1 MAATHAAKHVATGS
15 KRPAASISDPILASK
30 VTAPDAPDWALRR
43 PRISKQIAEGTRWC
57 PLTVVAGPL
66 GAGKTMALALWAAA
80 ESGPVAWVTLDK
92 YDNRP
97 GVFWSYVV
105 AALRRSGA
113 ALPKALSAATRGR
126 VAEHPF
132 LLRLASALAAQ
143 DAPVTLVVDD
153 FHLLT
158 EPRVLSG
165 LDFLLRNA
173 GAGLRLAVGSQAAP
187 LLPLH
192 RYRLAGEL
200 AEIRADDLA
209 FTAAEAGQLLARHGC
224 QLSAD
229 SLETLMRHT
238 EGWAAGLRLAAISL
252 AAHRDPDRFAG
263 ELVTEESAL
272 TGYLVTEVLGTQ
284 PREAREV
291 LLKVSILEQVNGE
304 IATELTGNEQA
315 GQIITALA
323 HANAFVQPVGGGW
336 YRFHTLFAE
345 VLRRKLRFE
354 SPGRL
359 PALHRR
365 AAEWYERNGRLT
377 DAVRHAARAG
387 DWPLAARMVID
398 GVAIGEIIEPRGGR
412 PMADEFAAMPAG
424 ETWAEPYPYLVSA
437 AIALS
442 GSRLESAAAALEASE
457 RTFERVSRG
466 QQDATRLAA
475 ALIHLTASR
484 RAGDHPAAAEA
495 AARAEALVSRIPGDG
510 LTRHPGIR
518 ARVLAARGAAELWSG
533 RFDEA
538 TRVLEA
544 GAAAAAAPGED
555 RERTD
560 CLSHLALAEALR
572 GRLGRA
578 AELACQAT
586 AVGPGDGRPPHE
598 QGPSPAALA
607 ALAWVHLERHE
618 LREERSALK
627 QLDTALA
634 LSPDRLVAAVA
645 CLVAAWDSLAEGHA
659 EAAAQF
665 VARARSGQPVP
676 AWLEQRLSL
685 TESQALAAAGD
696 IEAALAAAKRADCD
710 SSPEATVT
718 LARAWAA
725 AGDGDNARAAL
736 APALAAREGVP
747 DRVRL
752 QACLVAAQ
760 VSYHD
765 GDRARGRRSLGHALR
780 LAEREQVRLPF
791 AVERGWIAPALQ
803 RDPEWAA
810 AHRNLVTLVMPHAR
824 FPGRPAEPDEPLIPG
839 SEPLTERELQVLR
852 HVSSMLTTAE
862 IARELYISTNTV
874 KSHIKHICHKLAA
887 SHRGEAVRRARQL
900 QLI

>member
-1 MAATHAAKHVATGS
+1 MATHAAKQVAAGS
-15 KRPAASISDPILASK
+15 KRSAALISDPILASK
-30 VTAPDAPDWALRR
+30 VTAPDVPDWALQR
-43 PRISKQIAEGTRWC
+43 PRITKQIAQGTRWC
-57 PLTVVAGPL
+57 PLTVVTGPL
-66 GAGKTMALALWAAA
+66 GAGKTMALAQWAAA
-80 ESGPVAWVTLDK
+80 ESGSVAWVTLDK

-105 AALRRSGA
+105 AALRGSEV
-113 ALPKALSAATRGR
+113 ALPKSLSAATRGR
-126 VAEHPF
+126 AAEHPF
-132 LLRLASALAAQ
+132 LLRLASALATQ
-143 DAPVTLVVDD
+143 DPPVTLVVDD

-158 EPRVLSG
+158 EPRVLNG

-209 FTAAEAGQLLARHGC
+209 FTVAEAGQLLARHGC
-224 QLSAD
+224 QLSAGPV
-229 SLETLMRHT
+229 ETLMRHT

-252 AAHRDPDRFAG
+252 AAHPGPDRF
-263 ELVTEESAL
+263 VTELITEDSAL
-272 TGYLVTEVLGTQ
+272 AGYLVTEVLDTQ
-284 PREAREV
+284 PRDAREV
-291 LLKVSILEQVNGE
+291 LLKVSILEQVNAE
-304 IATELTGNEQA
+304 IAAKLTGSEQA
-315 GQIITALA
+315 GQILAALT
-323 HANAFVQPVGGGW
+323 HANAFVQPIGGGW
-336 YRFHTLFAE
+336 YRFHTMFAE
-345 VLRRKLRFE
+345 VLRRKLRLEF
-354 SPGRL
+354 PDQV

-365 AAEWYERNGRLT
+365 AAGWYERNGRLI

-398 GVAIGEIIEPRGGR
+398 GLAIGEIIEPRGGR
-412 PMADEFAAMPAG
+412 SMAGEFAAMPDG
-424 ETWAEPYPYLVSA
+424 ETWAEPHPYLVSA

-442 GSRLESAAAALEASE
+442 AGRPESAAAALDASE
-457 RTFERVSRG
+457 LTFGRLPAG
-466 QQDATRLAA
+466 QRDAARLAA
-475 ALIHLTASR
+475 ELIRFASSRCTGDLTA
-484 RAGDHPAAAEA
+484 GAEA
-495 AARAEALVSRIPGDG
+495 ATRAEALVSRITCGG
-510 LTRHPGIR
+510 LTQYPGIR
-518 ARVLAARGAAELWSG
+518 ARVLAACGTVELWSG
-533 RFDEA
+533 RFGEGA
-538 TRVLEA
+538 RVLEA
-544 GAAAAAAPGED
+544 GVAAAAPRDD
-555 RERTD
+555 RERID

-578 AELACQAT
+578 AELARQAT
-586 AVGPGDGRPPHE
+586 AAGPGDGRPPQE

-627 QLDTALA
+627 QLDAALGI
-634 LSPDRLVAAVA
+634 SPDRLVGAVA

-665 VARARSGQPVP
+665 VARARSGRSVP
-676 AWLEQRLSL
+676 AWLEQRLGL
-685 TESQALAAAGD
+685 AESQALASVGD
-696 IEAALAAAKRADCD
+696 IEAALAAAKRADD
-710 SSPEATVT
+710 GGSPEVAVA

-725 AGDGDNARAAL
+725 AGDGNNARAAL
-736 APALAAREGVP
+736 APVLAAREGVP
-747 DRVRL
+747 DRARL

-780 LAEREQVRLPF
+780 LAEREQIRLPF
-791 AVERGWIAPALQ
+791 AVERSWIAPVLQ

-810 AHRNLVTLVMPHAR
+810 AHHNLVLLVMPYAR
-824 FPGRPAEPDEPLIPG
+824 LLARPDGPEGAGIPAG
-839 SEPLTERELQVLR
+839 EPLTERELQVLR

-862 IARELYISTNTV
+862 IASELYISTNTV

-887 SHRGEAVRRARQL
+887 THRGEAVRRARQL

>member
-1 MAATHAAKHVATGS
+1 LV
-15 KRPAASISDPILASK
+15 SDPILASK
-30 VTAPDAPDWALRR
+30 ITAPDVPDWALQR
-43 PRISKQIAEGTRWC
+43 PRITEQIAQGTRRC
-57 PLTVVAGPL
+57 PLTVVTGPL

-80 ESGPVAWVTLDK
+80 ESRSVAWVTLDK

-105 AALRRSGA
+105 AALRRSGV
-113 ALPKALSAATRGR
+113 ALPKALSATTRGR
-126 VAEHPF
+126 AAEHPF

-143 DAPVTLVVDD
+143 DPPVTLVVDD

-158 EPRVLSG
+158 EPRVLRG

-173 GAGLRLAVGSQAAP
+173 GIGLRLAVGSQAAP

-209 FTAAEAGQLLARHGC
+209 FTVAEAGQLLARHGC
-224 QLSAD
+224 ELSAG

-252 AAHRDPDRFAG
+252 AAHLGPDRFVT
-263 ELVTEESAL
+263 ELVAEDSAL
-272 TGYLVTEVLGTQ
+272 TGYLVTEVLDTQ
-284 PREAREV
+284 PRDAREV
-291 LLKVSILEQVNGE
+291 LLKVSILEQVNAE
-304 IATELTGNEQA
+304 IATELTGEEQA
-315 GQIITALA
+315 GQILTALA
-323 HANAFVQPVGGGW
+323 HANAFVQPTGGGW

-345 VLRRKLRFE
+345 ALRRKLRLKF
-354 SPGRL
+354 PDRV

-398 GVAIGEIIEPRGGR
+398 GLAIGEIIEPRGGR
-412 PMADEFAAMPAG
+412 SMADAFAAMPVG
-424 ETWAEPYPYLVSA
+424 ETWAEPRPHLVSA

-442 GSRLESAAAALEASE
+442 AGRPESAAAALEASE
-457 RTFERVSRG
+457 KALGRLPAG
-466 QQDATRLAA
+466 QQDAALLAGALIRLASA
-475 ALIHLTASR
+475 R
-484 RAGDHPAAAEA
+484 RAGDLTAAVEA
-495 AARAEALVSRIPGDG
+495 AARVEALVSRIPGDG

-518 ARVLAARGAAELWSG
+518 ARVLAARGTAELWSG

-538 TRVLEA
+538 ARVLEA
-544 GAAAAAAPGED
+544 GAAAAAVPGE
-555 RERTD
+555 ERGRID

-578 AELACQAT
+578 AELAGQAT
-586 AVGPGDGRPPHE
+586 AACQPDGRPP
-598 QGPSPAALA
+598 QGQGVSPAGLA

-618 LREERSALK
+618 LREERRALK
-627 QLDTALA
+627 QLDTALRM
-634 LSPDRLVAAVA
+634 SPDRLVGAVA
-645 CLVAAWDSLAEGHA
+645 CLVAAWDSLADGRA

-665 VARARSGQPVP
+665 VARARSGRSLP
-676 AWLEQRLSL
+676 AWLEQRLNL
-685 TESQALAAAGD
+685 AESQALASAGD

-710 SSPEATVT
+710 NSPEAAVT

-725 AGDGDNARAAL
+725 AGEADNARAAL
-736 APALAAREGVP
+736 APVLAAREGVP
-747 DRVRL
+747 DRARL

-760 VSYHD
+760 VSYHS

-791 AVERGWIAPALQ
+791 AVERGWIAPVLQ
-803 RDPEWAA
+803 RDPEWAG
-810 AHRNLVTLVMPHAR
+810 AHRNLVTLIMPYAR
-824 FPGRPAEPDEPLIPG
+824 LPPRPDGRDEAAIPAG
-839 SEPLTERELQVLR
+839 EPLTERELQVLR
-852 HVSSMLTTAE
+852 HVAHMLTTAE
-862 IARELYISTNTV
+862 IASELYISANTV

>member
-1 MAATHAAKHVATGS
+1 MAAIQAAKQVATGA
-15 KRPAASISDPILASK
+15 KRCAALINDPILASK
-30 VTAPDAPDWALRR
+30 VTAPDVPDWALAR
-43 PRISKQIAEGTRWC
+43 PRITKQIAQGTRCC
-57 PLTVVAGPL
+57 PLTVVTGPL
-66 GAGKTMALALWAAA
+66 GAGKTMALALWAATA
-80 ESGPVAWVTLDK
+80 PGPVAWVTLDK

-105 AALRRSGA
+105 AALRRSGVA
-113 ALPKALSAATRGR
+113 MPKALSAATRGR
-126 VAEHPF
+126 MAEHPF
-132 LLRLASALAAQ
+132 LLRLAAALAAQ
-143 DAPVTLVVDD
+143 DPPVALVVDD
-153 FHLLT
+153 FRLLT

-173 GAGLRLAVGSQAAP
+173 GAGLRLAVGSQSAP

-200 AEIRADDLA
+200 AEIREDDLA
-209 FTAAEAGQLLARHGC
+209 FTVAEGGQLLARHGC
-224 QLSAD
+224 ELPAG

-252 AAHRDPDRFAG
+252 AAHPGPDRSVP
-263 ELVTEESAL
+263 ELVTEHSAL
-272 TGYLVTEVLGTQ
+272 TAYLVTEVFDTQ
-284 PREAREV
+284 PRDARDV
-291 LLKVSILEQVNGE
+291 LLKVSILKQVNAD
-304 IATELTGNEQA
+304 IATELTGNERA
-315 GQIITALA
+315 GQILAALA
-323 HANAFVQPVGGGW
+323 HANAFVQPTGGGW
-336 YRFHTLFAE
+336 YRFHTMFAE
-345 VLRRKLRFE
+345 ALTRRLRLK
-354 SPGRL
+354 SPDRV

-365 AAEWYERNGRLT
+365 AAEWYGRNGRLN

-387 DWPLAARMVID
+387 DWPLAARIVID
-398 GVAIGEIIEPRGGR
+398 GLAIGEIIEPRGGR
-412 PMADEFAAMPAG
+412 SMADDFAAMPAG
-424 ETWAEPYPYLVSA
+424 ETWAEPHPYLVSA

-442 GSRLESAAAALEASE
+442 ASRPESATTALEASE
-457 RTFERVSRG
+457 KSFGRLPAG
-466 QQDATRLAA
+466 QQDAARLAA
-475 ALIHLTASR
+475 ALIRLAISR
-484 RAGDHPAAAEA
+484 RTGDFTAAAEA
-495 AARAEALVSRIPGDG
+495 AARAEALASRLPADG
-510 LTRHPGIR
+510 LTPPPGIR
-518 ARVLAARGAAELWSG
+518 ARVLAARGTAKLWSG

-538 TRVLEA
+538 VRVLEA
-544 GAAAAAAPGED
+544 GVAAATAPGEE
-555 RERTD
+555 RERID

-578 AELACQAT
+578 AELACHAT
-586 AVGPGDGRPPHE
+586 AADQANGRPLPA

-627 QLDTALA
+627 QLDTALGM
-634 LSPDRLVAAVA
+634 SPDRLVGAVA

-665 VARARSGQPVP
+665 MARARSGRSLP

-685 TESQALAAAGD
+685 AESQALASAGD

-710 SSPEATVT
+710 SSPEAAVT

-725 AGDGDNARAAL
+725 AGEGDNARAAL
-736 APALAAREGVP
+736 MPVLAARQGVP

-752 QACLVAAQ
+752 QAFLVTAQ
-760 VSYHD
+760 ASYQD

-803 RDPEWAA
+803 RDPEWAD
-810 AHRNLVTLVMPHAR
+810 AHHNLVTLVMPYAR
-824 FPGRPAEPDEPLIPG
+824 RPARPGGPDEALIPG

-862 IARELYISTNTV
+862 IASELYISANTV

-887 SHRGEAVRRARQL
+887 THRGEAVRRARQL

>member
-1 MAATHAAKHVATGS
+1 MAATHAAKQVATGS
-15 KRPAASISDPILASK
+15 KRSADLISDPILASK
-30 VTAPDAPDWALRR
+30 VTAPGAPDWALQR
-43 PRISKQIAEGTRWC
+43 PRITKQIAQGTHWC
-57 PLTVVAGPL
+57 PLTVVTGPL
-66 GAGKTMALALWAAA
+66 GAGKTMALALWAAT
-80 ESGPVAWVTLDK
+80 EPGPIAWVTLDK

-97 GVFWSYVV
+97 GVFWAYFV
-105 AALRRSGA
+105 AALRRSGV

-126 VAEHPF
+126 AAEHRF

-143 DAPVTLVVDD
+143 DPPVTLVVDD

-173 GAGLRLAVGSQAAP
+173 GGGMRLAVGSQAAP

-209 FTAAEAGQLLARHGC
+209 FTVAEAGQLLSRHGC

-238 EGWAAGLRLAAISL
+238 EGWAAGFRLAAISL
-252 AAHRDPDRFAG
+252 AAHRDPDRFVT
-263 ELVTEESAL
+263 ELVTEDSAL
-272 TGYLVTEVLGTQ
+272 TGYLETEVLDSQ
-284 PREAREV
+284 ARDAREV
-291 LLKVSILEQVNGE
+291 LLKLSILEQVNAE
-304 IATELTGNEQA
+304 IATELTGNEPA

-336 YRFHTLFAE
+336 YRFHTLFAG

-354 SPGRL
+354 SPDRV

-365 AAEWYERNGRLT
+365 AAKWYERNGRLT

-398 GVAIGEIIEPRGGR
+398 GLAIDEIIEPRGGR

-424 ETWAEPYPYLVSA
+424 ETWAEPHPYLVSA
-437 AIALS
+437 ALALS
-442 GSRLESAAAALEASE
+442 ASQPESAAAALDAAE
-457 RTFERVSRG
+457 RTFERLSRG
-466 QQDATRLAA
+466 QQDAPRLAA
-475 ALIHLTASR
+475 ALIRLAASR
-484 RAGDHPAAAEA
+484 RDGDLAAVAEA
-495 AARAEALVSRIPGDG
+495 GARAEALVSRIPGDG
-510 LTRHPGIR
+510 LTRHPRVR

-538 TRVLEA
+538 ARVLET
-544 GAAAAAAPGED
+544 GVAAAATPGED
-555 RERTD
+555 RERID
-560 CLSHLALAEALR
+560 CRSHLALTEAVR

-578 AELACQAT
+578 AELACEAI
-586 AVGPGDGRPPHE
+586 AASRGVGRPPQE
-598 QGPSPAALA
+598 QGPRPAALA

-627 QLDTALA
+627 WLDTALGRR
-634 LSPDRLVAAVA
+634 PDRLVAAVA
-645 CLVAAWDSLAEGHA
+645 CLVAAWDSLAEEHA

-665 VARARSGQPVP
+665 VARARSGRSVS
-676 AWLEQRLSL
+676 AWLEQRLNL
-685 TESQALAAAGD
+685 AESQALAAAGD
-696 IEAALAAAKRADCD
+696 IGAALAAAKRADCD
-710 SSPEATVT
+710 SSPEAAVT

-736 APALAAREGVP
+736 APVLAARDGVP
-747 DRVRL
+747 GRVRL

-803 RDPEWAA
+803 RDPEWAG
-810 AHRNLVTLVMPHAR
+810 AHHNLVALVMPYAR
-824 FPGRPAEPDEPLIPG
+824 FPGRPDEPDEALIPG

-862 IARELYISTNTV
+862 IAGELYISSNTV
-874 KSHIKHICHKLAA
+874 KSHIKHICHKLAVT
-887 SHRGEAVRRARQL
+887 HRGEAVRRARQL